1 MKVLTDR
8 TNALRDQDGPGEAT
22 SEGEAGGRGEEEV
35 LEVMSESGSGK
46 KTRSFSTLRMTRC

>member
-46 KTRSFSTLRMTRC
+46 KA